1 MDIES
6 IISDYNNTPDE
17 RLSGLTPVETNE
29 LIYNAFGESSP
40 VKIKEKISDEILD
53 KIPFL
58 RITEEL
64 LKIIEREKFIKLTPL
79 GALPKKV
86 VVELYNHKQIPE
98 FIIESGMY
106 KLSKEADTI
115 SILTC
120 RIVCELSGIVKKKLG
135 KLTLTKKGEN
145 YLKNENRLELFK
157 TIFKSFTSKFNW
169 GYHDLFPQEP
179 VAQYGSLFSIYLLL
193 QFGNN
198 ELPSDFYSERYL
210 RVFSKF
216 ISLFEESDFRSAFK
230 QFNHC
235 YQVRTFERFTDWFGF
250 TISEEKTKLVE
261 ERNVLS
267 PKHLSEIFE
276 FKRLAYS

>member
-6 IISDYNNTPDE
+6 IIADYNNTPVD
-17 RLSGLTPVETNE
+17 RLSGLTPIETNE
-29 LIYNAFGESSP
+29 LIYNAFGEFSP
-40 VKIKEKISDEILD
+40 IKIKEKISNEVLD
-53 KIPFL
+53 QIPFL

-64 LKIIEREKFIKLTPL
+64 LKIIDREKFIKLTPL

-106 KLSKEADTI
+106 KLSKEADAI
-115 SILTC
+115 SIQTC
-120 RIVCELSGIVKKKLG
+120 RIVSEHSGIVKKKLG

-145 YLKNENRLELFK
+145 YLKNENRLKLFK
-157 TIFKSFTSKFNW
+157 TIFKSFIGKFNW

-179 VAQYGSLFSIYLLL
+179 IAQYGSLFSIYLLL
-193 QFGNN
+193 QFGNK

-216 ISLFEESDFRSAFK
+216 ISLFEDSDFRSAFD
-230 QFNHC
+230 QFDHC

-250 TISEEKTKLVE
+250 TISREKTKIVE
-261 ERNVLS
+261 KRNVLA
-267 PKHLSEIFE
+267 PKHLNKIFDL
-276 FKRLAYS
+276 KRMIVG

>member
-6 IISDYNNTPDE
+6 IISDYNNTPDD

-29 LIYNAFGESSP
+29 LIYNAFGEYSP
-40 VKIKEKISDEILD
+40 IQIKEKIDNVVLD

-58 RITEEL
+58 RIAEEF
-64 LKIIEREKFIKLTPL
+64 LKIINREEFIKLTPL

-86 VVELYNHKQIPE
+86 VVELYNQKHIPE

-106 KLSKEADTI
+106 KLSKEADVI
-115 SILTC
+115 SIQTC
-120 RIVCELSGIVKKKLG
+120 RYVCEHSGIIKKKLG

-145 YLKNENRLELFK
+145 YLKKENRLELFK
-157 TIFKSFTSKFNW
+157 SIFKSFVSKFNW
-169 GYHDLFPQEP
+169 GYHDGFPQEP
-179 VAQYGSLFSIYLLL
+179 IAQYGALFSIYLLL
-193 QFGNN
+193 EFGKK

-216 ISLFEESDFRSAFK
+216 ISLFDDSYQSAFD

-250 TISEEKTKLVE
+250 TVSKEKIKMVEEKKVQSTNYL
-261 ERNVLS
+261 NQ
-267 PKHLSEIFE
+267 IFE
-276 FKRLAYS
+276 VKRLIIG